1 MSNRYKVAHIKQQGV
16 DLVIVPLD
24 DAFEFLSEREQQE
37 TTSSLQRLASGA
49 GLAGTVVPVWNSR
62 GGQVFNFIAPRN
74 WAPFFRSINMRV
86 VFQNINRE
94 LICG

>member
-1 MSNRYKVAHIKQQGV
+1 MSDRYKIAHITQQGV

-24 DAFEFLSEREQQE
+24 DSFEFLSERDQQE
-37 TTSSLQRLASGA
+37 ARSALQRFANGA
-49 GLAGTVVPVWNSR
+49 GLAGTVVPVWNSS
-62 GGQVFNFIAPRN
+62 GGRVFNFIAPHN
-74 WAPFFRSINMRV
+74 WAPFFRSINMRF